1 MLDKLVKSSSKE
13 QYAEVVEDVM
23 QWNRVYPQYRINITD
38 IDHKAIM
45 KRKMQK
51 WKKRQEV

>member
-13 QYAEVVEDVM
+13 QYNEVIRDVM
-23 QWNRVYPQYRINITD
+23 QWNSSYPQYRINITD

-51 WKKRQEV
+51 WKKKKEV